1 MWAQQAAEAA
11 VKPAA
16 LREPEQMQIQN
27 RTYLSSIERDIDP
40 EAVSCLSGWASTR
53 VHTTTFDGAVSLLVA
68 SKRAYGGSTD
78 RSAAVPL
85 PRELCGVELITWA
98 GSMPRAPRDCPL
110 PRPGSLS

>member
-98 GSMPRAPRDCPL
+98 G
-110 PRPGSLS
+110 